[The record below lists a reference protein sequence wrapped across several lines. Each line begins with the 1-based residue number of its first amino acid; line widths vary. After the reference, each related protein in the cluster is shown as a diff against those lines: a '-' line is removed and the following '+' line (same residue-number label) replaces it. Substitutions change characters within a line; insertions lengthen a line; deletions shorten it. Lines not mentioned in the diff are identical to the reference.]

1 MTAPPTATP
10 PPDLAAA
17 VRGGLWA
24 EVRADVEARPTPLP
38 PAVALVAARASLRLG
53 EPERGLTVLRAA
65 IPAAGELA
73 GVLRLEAARAAVALG
88 RDPLPWL
95 EPLLP
100 RTAPSALRHEAG
112 AILRDGWET
121 LPLELL
127 AAHRRRPLPRA
138 LRRELTATQAAR
150 RGDVASAAAL
160 LAERDDDLPALRAAR
175 FVVGAQGAGGKARLD
190 AAGALLSGGLWR
202 EAEAVLAGL
211 AAPADAAGRYKLAYL
226 RGRAAYRL
234 GAYAVAAGH
243 FEAAIAIA
251 PEAINRAKAAI
262 QRARIAEIG
271 GDTAAALPFWDA
283 ARSAAPAEAEGW
295 DGACRDRVALGRG
308 AEAATVLLRAPPAVL
323 RAVGPRLVATLLARS
338 ELKPAQTVLGR
349 LPATSPVVRMLAVR
363 ALLDDAQVT
372 AARARAG
379 ALLADHRAGEWREL
393 VLDLLPPVEAT
404 ATAPPTTAD
413 RTALATLA
421 ATSGAAAAR
430 AALARALAADPAW
443 ARLVAGAEPAEPSL
457 AAPVAALVAVGLEA
471 EAARIFPQRF
481 PDATP
486 EALAWSARALAR
498 WGNGPA
504 SLGAGERLW
513 ERLGGVPASFVP
525 EALLRHVLAPELVRD
540 CAAAAAH
547 EHVPAAW
554 LVAIV
559 RRESRFDERARSG
572 AGAMG
577 VAQIM
582 PELARRLGAAEDE
595 VWQGDRAVLL
605 AAREVG
611 RLSASFGGRLGPV
624 AAAYNAGDAVVTS
637 WLAAGGAGLSD
648 PLFAAMIPYRETAGY
663 VRGVRE
669 GVELARHLD
678 ARPESRVPSPE

>member
-1 MTAPPTATP
+1 MTAPPLATP

-24 EVRADVEARPTPLP
+24 EVRAHTEARPKPLP
-38 PAVALVAARASLRLG
+38 PAVALVAARASIRLG
-53 EPERGLTVLRAA
+53 EAERGLTVLRAA

-73 GVLRLEAARAAVALG
+73 GALRLEAGRAAVALG

-100 RTAPSALRHEAG
+100 RSAPSALRHEAG
-112 AILRDGWET
+112 AVLRDAWET
-121 LPLELL
+121 LPVELL
-127 AAHRRRPLPRA
+127 AAHRRRPLPRP
-138 LRRELTATQAAR
+138 LRRELTATLAAR
-150 RGDVASAAAL
+150 RGDVAAAAAL

-175 FVVGAQGAGGKARLD
+175 VVVGAESAGGKARLD

-202 EAEAVLAGL
+202 EAGEVLAGL
-211 AAPADAAGRYKLAYL
+211 PAPADPAGRYRLAYL

-234 GAYAVAAGH
+234 GAYPVAAGH
-243 FEAAIAIA
+243 FENAIAIG
-251 PEAINRAKAAI
+251 PQPIDRAKAAI

-271 GDTAAALPFWDA
+271 GDAAAALPFWDA
-283 ARSAAPAEAEGW
+283 ARSAAAAEPEGW

-308 AEAATVLLRAPPAVL
+308 EEAAAVLLRAPPAVQ
-323 RAVGPRLVATLLARS
+323 RAVGPRLVATLLARG
-338 ELKPAQTVLGR
+338 ELEPAKKVLAR
-349 LPATSPVVRMLAVR
+349 LPVTSPVVRMLAVR
-363 ALLDDAQVT
+363 ALLDDAQPS
-372 AARARAG
+372 AARTRAA
-379 ALLADHRAGEWREL
+379 ALLADRRAGEWRDL
-393 VLDLLPPVEAT
+393 VLDLLPPAAAP

-413 RTALATLA
+413 RTALAALA
-421 ATSGAAAAR
+421 ATAGAPAGR

-443 ARLVAGAEPAEPSL
+443 ARLVAGAEPAPPPL
-457 AAPVAALVAVGLEA
+457 AGPVGALVGVGLEA
-471 EAARIFPQRF
+471 EAAGLYPQRF
-481 PDATP
+481 PAESP
-486 EALAWSARALAR
+486 EALAWTARALAR

-513 ERLGGVPASFVP
+513 ARLDGVPASLVP
-525 EALLRHVLAPELVRD
+525 DALLPNVLAPELVRN
-540 CAAAAAH
+540 CVAAAAH
-547 EHVPAAW
+547 ETVSAAW
-554 LVAIV
+554 LAAII

-611 RLSASFGGRLGPV
+611 RLAASFGGRLGPV
-624 AAAYNAGDAVVTS
+624 ASAYNAGDAVVTS

-648 PLFAAMIPYRETAGY
+648 PLLAAMIPYRETAGY

-678 ARPESRVPSPE
+678 ATKPPVP